1 MKKISVAAAA
11 LAALLLSG
19 CARTADPTPVW
30 QTDLPVTGVH
40 IDLSGAE
47 LLSDAPVLYAHTR
60 EDSARNNYLDM
71 PVVQAE
77 GSRDVILMLTPV
89 SFSNPKEP
97 TKLKGM
103 VVITM
108 MENFTDSN
116 CAAMTTNTRKT
127 AIAIARYRE
136 LNSLFII
143 RSRLF
148 CPMLI
153 VPLKF
158 GVITSLLICCCT
170 LSPV

>member
-1 MKKISVAAAA
+1 
-11 LAALLLSG
+11 
-19 CARTADPTPVW
+19 
-30 QTDLPVTGVH
+30 
-40 IDLSGAE
+40 
-47 LLSDAPVLYAHTR
+47 
-60 EDSARNNYLDM
+60 
-71 PVVQAE
+71 
-77 GSRDVILMLTPV
+77 MLTPV

-97 TKLKGM
+97 TKLNGM

-116 CAAMTTNTRKT
+116 CAAMTTNTRNT